1 MIPVLPSW
9 KPMSSIA
16 SATCHG
22 SRARAT
28 PMNTTASTR
37 ALRTMTT
44 LRLYLSAQAPHSG
57 TSGMPTMKISAL
69 NTPMNVSRWLSG
81 TPISRR

>member
-1 MIPVLPSW
+1 
-9 KPMSSIA
+9 MSSIA

-28 PMNTTASTR
+28 AANTTASTS

-57 TSGMPTMKISAL
+57 TSGMPTTNTRALKIPTKAR
-69 NTPMNVSRWLSG
+69 RWLSG
-81 TPISRR
+81 TPIWRR